1 VDRFGKA
8 GGPGFVRVGE
18 LGFVKQRALARCQE
32 VQQVDGPEPVEDIV
46 GAEPVSNTDHL
57 AEHPGASRYLLRRP
71 GPKLRRLFDMRQR
84 RIDRNTEDLQQLLI
98 LLFDVGCVHRI
109 RNRFRATMHAIMP
122 ITPFHFGPGAAIHA
136 AAPRYVSFLAF
147 CAANI
152 LMDIEPLY
160 YMLTQQYPLH
170 RFFHTYIGA
179 SLVAGATVA
188 LFVVGRRIVGN
199 QSWPSTRAV
208 AWGAALGAYSHVL
221 LDSIMHRD
229 IRPLAPFSDANP
241 LLGAISL
248 SALHWTCLESG
259 VIGALTV
266 AWSASRTP
274 SSHPS

>member
-1 VDRFGKA
+1 MHT
-8 GGPGFVRVGE
+8 
-18 LGFVKQRALARCQE
+18 LM
-32 VQQVDGPEPVEDIV
+32 PV
-46 GAEPVSNTDHL
+46 
-57 AEHPGASRYLLRRP
+57 
-71 GPKLRRLFDMRQR
+71 
-84 RIDRNTEDLQQLLI
+84 
-98 LLFDVGCVHRI
+98 
-109 RNRFRATMHAIMP
+109 
-122 ITPFHFGPGAAIHA
+122 TPFHFGPGAAIHA

-179 SLVAGATVA
+179 SLVAAATVA
-188 LFVVGRRIVGN
+188 LFAAGRRIARN
-199 QSWPSTRAV
+199 LRLPTLRAV
-208 AWGAALGAYSHVL
+208 VLGAAVGAYSHVL

-248 SALHWTCLESG
+248 SALHWSCLVLG
-259 VIGALTV
+259 LVGALKV

-274 SSHPS
+274 SSHPN